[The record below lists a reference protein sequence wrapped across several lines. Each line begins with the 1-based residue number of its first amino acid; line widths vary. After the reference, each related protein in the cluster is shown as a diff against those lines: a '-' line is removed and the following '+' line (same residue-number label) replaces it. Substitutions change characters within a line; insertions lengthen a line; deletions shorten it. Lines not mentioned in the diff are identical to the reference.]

1 MKKISYLSF
10 IILFYFVT
18 ACATAPL
25 TGRKQL
31 ILLPASEINQMS
43 FQAYNQMLSE
53 LKVVKGTTEAQTV
66 QNVGQRIQY
75 AVETYLKSINKTELI
90 KGFQW
95 EYNLVQEPSANASC
109 MPGGKVIF
117 HTGIMPI
124 CQTPTG
130 VGVVMG
136 HEVAHAVASHG
147 NERMSQGMAAQ
158 GVLSVGAALMNQNPT
173 LGKQLI
179 LQAAGLGTQVGLLKF
194 SRDQESEADH
204 LGIIFMAMA
213 GYNPA
218 ESISFWQ
225 RMAAESRG
233 QAPPEFLSTHPAS
246 STRVNNL
253 KRWLP
258 EAMTY
263 YNASPYKG
271 KP

>member
-1 MKKISYLSF
+1 MKKLSYLSF
-10 IILFYFVT
+10 IVLFYFIS

-31 ILLPASEINQMS
+31 ILLPASEINTMS
-43 FQAYNQMLSE
+43 FLAYSQMLGES
-53 LKVVKGTTEAQTV
+53 KVIKGTNDAQTV
-66 QNVGQRIQY
+66 TNVGQRIQY
-75 AVETYLKSINKTELI
+75 AVETYLKQSNQSSLI
-90 KGFQW
+90 EGFKW
-95 EYNLVQEPSANASC
+95 EYNLVEDASANASC

-136 HEVAHAVASHG
+136 HEIAHAVASHG
-147 NERMSQGMAAQ
+147 NERMSQSMATEK
-158 GVLSVGAALMNQNPT
+158 VLSVGGALMNQNPT

-179 LQAAGLGTQVGLLKF
+179 MQAAGLGSQVGLLKF
-194 SRDQESEADH
+194 SRDQESEADQ

-213 GYNPA
+213 GYDPA
-218 ESISFWQ
+218 ESIAFWQ
-225 RMAAESRG
+225 RMSAQSG
-233 QAPPEFLSTHPAS
+233 GNAPPEFLSTHPAS
-246 STRVNNL
+246 TTRINNL

>member
-1 MKKISYLSF
+1 MKKLSYLSF
-10 IILFYFVT
+10 IVLFCFVT
-18 ACATAPL
+18 ACTTAPL

-31 ILLPASEINQMS
+31 ILLPASEINTMS
-43 FQAYNQMLSE
+43 FQAYSQMLSE
-53 LKVVKGTTEAQTV
+53 QKVVKGTKDAQIV

-75 AVETYLKSINKTELI
+75 AVEKYLKDNNQSDIT

-95 EYNLVQEPSANASC
+95 EYNLVEEASANASC

-147 NERMSQGMAAQ
+147 NERMSQSMAAQ
-158 GVLSVGAALMNQNPT
+158 GVLSVGAAFMNQKPT
-173 LGKQLI
+173 LANQLI
-179 LQAAGLGTQVGLLKF
+179 LQAAGMGTQVGLLKF
-194 SRDQESEADH
+194 SRDQESEADR

-218 ESISFWQ
+218 ESIAFWQ
-225 RMAAESRG
+225 RMSAQSGG
-233 QAPPEFLSTHPAS
+233 QAPPEFLSTHPS
-246 STRVNNL
+246 FSTRISNL
-253 KRWLP
+253 KKWLP

-263 YNASPYKG
+263 YYASPYKG

>member
-10 IILFYFVT
+10 VVLFYFIT

-31 ILLPASEINQMS
+31 ILLPASEINSMS
-43 FQAYNQMLSE
+43 FQAYNQMLGE
-53 LKVVKGTTEAQTV
+53 NKVIKGTKDAQTV
-66 QNVGQRIQY
+66 NEVGARIQY
-75 AVETYLKSINKTELI
+75 AVEKYLKDNNLSKLTE
-90 KGFQW
+90 GFKW
-95 EYNLVQEPSANASC
+95 EYNLVEEPSANASC

-147 NERMSQGMAAQ
+147 NERMSQSMATQ

-179 LQAAGLGTQVGLLKF
+179 LQAAGMGTKVGLLKF
-194 SRDQESEADH
+194 SRDQESEADR

-213 GYNPA
+213 GYNPS
-218 ESISFWQ
+218 ESIAFWQ
-225 RMAAESRG
+225 RMSAQSGG

-246 STRVNNL
+246 STRISNL
-253 KRWLP
+253 KKWLP
-258 EAMTY
+258 EAMNY

>member
-1 MKKISYLSF
+1 MKKLSYLSF
-10 IILFYFVT
+10 IVLFCFVT
-18 ACATAPL
+18 ACTTAPL

-31 ILLPASEINQMS
+31 ILLPASEINTMS
-43 FQAYNQMLSE
+43 FQAYSQMLSE
-53 LKVVKGTTEAQTV
+53 QKVVKGTKDAQIV

-75 AVETYLKSINKTELI
+75 PVEKYLKDNNQSDIT

-95 EYNLVQEPSANASC
+95 EYNLVEEASANASC

-147 NERMSQGMAAQ
+147 NERMSQSMAAQ
-158 GVLSVGAALMNQNPT
+158 GVLSVGAAFMNQKPT
-173 LGKQLI
+173 LANQLI
-179 LQAAGLGTQVGLLKF
+179 LQAAGMGTQVGLLKF
-194 SRDQESEADH
+194 SRDQESEADR

-218 ESISFWQ
+218 ESIAFWQ
-225 RMAAESRG
+225 RMSAQSGG
-233 QAPPEFLSTHPAS
+233 QAPPEFLSTHPSS
-246 STRVNNL
+246 STRISNL
-253 KRWLP
+253 KKWLP

>member
-1 MKKISYLSF
+1 MKKFSYLSF
-10 IILFYFVT
+10 IVLFYFVT

-31 ILLPASEINQMS
+31 ILLPASEINSMS
-43 FQAYNQMLSE
+43 FQAYNEMLSE
-53 LKVVKGTTEAQTV
+53 QKVVKGTTEAQTIT
-66 QNVGQRIQY
+66 NVGQRIQY
-75 AVETYLKSINKTELI
+75 AVETYLKSVNKTDLI

-158 GVLSVGAALMNQNPT
+158 GVLSLGAALMNQKPT

-218 ESISFWQ
+218 ESIAFWQ
-225 RMAAESRG
+225 RMAAQAGG
-233 QAPPEFLSTHPAS
+233 QAPPEFLSTHPSS
-246 STRVNNL
+246 STRINNL
-253 KRWLP
+253 KKWLP
-258 EAMTY
+258 EAMKY

>member
-1 MKKISYLSF
+1 MKKTSYLLAF
-10 IILFYFVT
+10 VLFYFVT

-31 ILLPASEINQMS
+31 IFLPASEINSMS
-43 FQAYNQMLSE
+43 FQAYNQMLQES
-53 LKVVKGTTEAQTV
+53 KVVKNTNDAQTV
-66 QNVGQRIQY
+66 TSVGQRIQY
-75 AVETYLKSINKTELI
+75 AVETYLKQNNLSSKIE
-90 KGFQW
+90 GFKW
-95 EYNLVQEPSANASC
+95 EYNLIEDPTANASC

-158 GVLSVGAALMNQNPT
+158 GVLSVGSALMNQNPT

-218 ESISFWQ
+218 ESIAFWQ
-225 RMAAESRG
+225 RMQTQAGG
-233 QAPPEFLSTHPAS
+233 QAPPEFLSTHPS
-246 STRVNNL
+246 SATRINNL
-253 KRWLP
+253 KKWLP
-258 EAMTY
+258 EAMNY

>member
-10 IILFYFVT
+10 IVLFYFVT

-31 ILLPASEINQMS
+31 ILLPASEINSMS
-43 FQAYNQMLSE
+43 FQAYNEMLNE
-53 LKVVKGTTEAQTV
+53 QQVVKGTTDAQTIT
-66 QNVGQRIQY
+66 NVGQRIQY
-75 AVETYLKSINKTELI
+75 AVETYLKSVNKTDLI

-158 GVLSVGAALMNQNPT
+158 GVLSLGSALMNQKPT

-218 ESISFWQ
+218 ESIAFWQ
-225 RMAAESRG
+225 RMSAQAAG
-233 QAPPEFLSTHPAS
+233 QAPPEFLSTHPSS
-246 STRVNNL
+246 STRINNL
-253 KRWLP
+253 KKWLP
-258 EAMTY
+258 EAMKY

>member
-1 MKKISYLSF
+1 MKKLSYLSF
-10 IILFYFVT
+10 IILFYFIS

-31 ILLPASEINQMS
+31 ILLPASEINSMS
-43 FQAYNQMLSE
+43 FQAYNQMLGES
-53 LKVVKGTTEAQTV
+53 KVVKGTTDAQTV
-66 QNVGQRIQY
+66 TNVGQRIQY
-75 AVETYLKSINKTELI
+75 AVETYLKQSNQSSLI
-90 KGFQW
+90 EGFKW
-95 EYNLVQEPSANASC
+95 EYNLIEEASANASC

-147 NERMSQGMAAQ
+147 NERMSQSMAAQ

-218 ESISFWQ
+218 ESIAFWQ
-225 RMAAESRG
+225 RMQTQAG
-233 QAPPEFLSTHPAS
+233 GNAPPEFLSTHPS
-246 STRVNNL
+246 SATRINNL
-253 KRWLP
+253 KKWLP

>member
-31 ILLPASEINQMS
+31 ILLPASEIHQMS
-43 FQAYNQMLSE
+43 FQAYNEMLSQQ
-53 LKVVKGTTEAQTV
+53 KVVKGTKDAQTV
-66 QNVGQRIQY
+66 QNVGLRIQY
-75 AVETYLKSINKTELI
+75 AVEKYLKDNNQSQIT
-90 KGFQW
+90 KGFKW
-95 EYNLVQEPSANASC
+95 EYNLVEEPSANASC

-136 HEVAHAVASHG
+136 HEVAHAVANHG

-158 GVLSVGAALMNQNPT
+158 GVLSLGAAFMNQKPT
-173 LGKQLI
+173 LAKQLI
-179 LQAAGLGTQVGLLKF
+179 LQAAGMGTQVGLLKF
-194 SRDQESEADH
+194 SRDQESEADR

-213 GYNPA
+213 GYNPS
-218 ESISFWQ
+218 ESTAFWQ
-225 RMAAESRG
+225 RMSAQSGG
-233 QAPPEFLSTHPAS
+233 QAPPEFLSTHPHS
-246 STRVNNL
+246 STRINNL
-253 KRWLP
+253 RRWLP
-258 EAMTY
+258 EAMKY